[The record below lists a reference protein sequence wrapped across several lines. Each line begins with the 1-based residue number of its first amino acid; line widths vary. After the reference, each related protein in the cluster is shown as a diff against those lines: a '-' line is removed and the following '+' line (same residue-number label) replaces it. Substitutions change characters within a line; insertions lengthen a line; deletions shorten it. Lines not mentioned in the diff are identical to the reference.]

1 MSAYNQKLCITS
13 AFPWHLSM
21 QHESGAGTEAVFL
34 GSQQVSYSRSQE
46 KQNGSVWSFPS
57 SVGQHKPTN
66 KNNYISYIYTVYSS
80 SIPKNSQSNLLIM
93 YLSQDLILLLL
104 WLQQQSLLQTLQRLW
119 YFFLKGMQRLVP
131 NPPAW
136 GKKISCCK
144 IQQLPKDSW
153 GHEVWGRSWEGATAS
168 WEHVLSTGT
177 WDITSKGMS
186 IKHLLQSML
195 PAHLINI
202 SQILHRRH
210 LLAIFHYLGI
220 ERFGQACQQ

>member
-46 KQNGSVWSFPS
+46 KQNGNVWSFPS

-66 KNNYISYIYTVYSS
+66 KNNYISYIYTVYAS

-104 WLQQQSLLQTLQRLW
+104 WLQQLSLLQTLQRLW

-136 GKKISCCK
+136 GKKSHAVK
-144 IQQLPKDSW
+144 SSNFQKTAGDT
-153 GHEVWGRSWEGATAS
+153 RSGADCEKVPQPAG
-168 WEHVLSTGT
+168 STCWAQVPGT
-177 WDITSKGMS
+177 SPPRGCPYSTCSKACS
-186 IKHLLQSML
+186 LLT
-195 PAHLINI
+195 
-202 SQILHRRH
+202 
-210 LLAIFHYLGI
+210 
-220 ERFGQACQQ
+220 